1 MPEFE
6 IMIDLHIHTKFSPD
20 GHTEMEEYV
29 KKAIELKMPAIGFS
43 EHVDYDYL
51 RSPLEMETT
60 DFDSFFK
67 RFSELKEKYAGQ
79 IKLLLGAETGY
90 SLPAENDIKEFLDR
104 YPFDYDI
111 ISTHIVYDED
121 PWLQPYF
128 IGKTPYEAY
137 TRYLKCVLEAVKSPI
152 NYQTVAHFGYVLRQ
166 APYKERE
173 LDFETYGDYLDE
185 ILSTIVK
192 KDKALELNTKT
203 GGLGV
208 FQPDIKIVKRYIEL
222 GGKNF
227 TFGSDAHELKRLAE
241 NYSVVAE
248 TLKSL
253 SIKYLLHFEGR
264 VPIYDKL

>member
-1 MPEFE
+1 
-6 IMIDLHIHTKFSPD
+6 MIDLHIHTKFSPD
-20 GHTEMEEYV
+20 GHSEMEEYI
-29 KKAIELKMPAIGFS
+29 KRAIELNMPAIGFS

-51 RSPLEMETT
+51 HSPLEMDTT
-60 DFDSFFK
+60 DYEAFTK
-67 RFSELKEKYAGQ
+67 RFFELKEKYKGK
-79 IKLLLGAETGY
+79 IKLLFGAETGY
-90 SLPAENDIKEFLDR
+90 SIPAENDIKEFLER

-128 IGKTPYEAY
+128 IGKTPHEAY
-137 TRYLKCVLEAVKSPI
+137 TRYLECVLDAVKSPL

-173 LDFETYGDYLDE
+173 LDFATYGDYLDE

-203 GGLGV
+203 GGLGA
-208 FQPDIKIVKRYIEL
+208 FQPDLNIVKRYIEL

-227 TFGSDAHELKRLAE
+227 TFGSDAHEATRLAE
-241 NYSVVAE
+241 NYKVVAD

-253 SIKYLLHFEGR
+253 GIKYILHFENR
-264 VPIYDKL
+264 KPVYDKL